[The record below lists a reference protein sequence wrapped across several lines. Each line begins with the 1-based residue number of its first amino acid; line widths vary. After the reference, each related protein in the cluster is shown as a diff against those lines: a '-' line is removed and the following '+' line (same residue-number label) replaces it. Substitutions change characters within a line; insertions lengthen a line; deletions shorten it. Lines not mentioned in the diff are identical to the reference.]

1 MPYNMSTFLRTL
13 VLLVAGLVTAI
24 PSHAGIESEL
34 RKMTGYTIIYGG
46 YVRDRLEKNYGE
58 KYLQLD
64 NGWIFK
70 LDCMMLMPL
79 TMTDVIVFGKSY
91 PDEVLKKVPN
101 LPKHMQFQF
110 KLLIDREV
118 CDATLTK

>member
-1 MPYNMSTFLRTL
+1 MSTFLRTL

-101 LPKHMQFQF
+101 LPKHMHFQF

>member
-1 MPYNMSTFLRTL
+1 MSATLRTL
-13 VLLVAGLVTAI
+13 VLVIAGLTGTI
-24 PSHAGIESEL
+24 PAHAGIESEL

-64 NGWIFK
+64 NGWVFK
-70 LDCMMLMPL
+70 LDCMILMPL
-79 TMTDVIVFGKSY
+79 NMTDVIVFGKGY

-101 LPKHMQFQF
+101 LPKHLQFQF
-110 KLLIDREV
+110 KLLIGREV